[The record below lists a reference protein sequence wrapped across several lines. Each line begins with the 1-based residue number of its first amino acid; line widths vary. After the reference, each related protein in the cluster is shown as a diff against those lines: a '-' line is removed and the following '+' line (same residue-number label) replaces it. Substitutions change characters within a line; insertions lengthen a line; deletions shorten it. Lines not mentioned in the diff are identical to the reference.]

1 MASLGLPLL
10 EAAVTALL
18 VALGI
23 RTAQE
28 SSRQTGKTRAEDA
41 SKSRDKPIAKTDAP
55 AKVDK
60 KCTECPPDKGI
71 LKARNVKSWK
81 DINVVYQQRICQMPP
96 APAGFISEWFFI
108 EEFDGFD
115 SSQCLLKEAK
125 SAYDQFFNEF
135 GEFRYDFQR
144 DIFEEMTKQGVRQ
157 YAVTQPLPPTKLRW
171 YFMEPV
177 SYRFMSSVFRAAA
190 PGIEVV
196 FQP

>member
-1 MASLGLPLL
+1 MASLGFPLL
-10 EAAVTALL
+10 EAAVAALL

-23 RTAQE
+23 KTAQE
-28 SSRQTGKTRAEDA
+28 ASRETGKKRADDA
-41 SKSRDKPIAKTDAP
+41 SESRDKPIAKTDAP
-55 AKVDK
+55 AKADT
-60 KCTECPPDKGI
+60 KCKECPPDKGV
-71 LKARNVKSWK
+71 LKPRSIRSWTP
-81 DINVVYQQRICQMPP
+81 INAVYQQRICQMPP
-96 APAGFISEWFFI
+96 AAPGFINEWFFI

-125 SAYDQFFNEF
+125 STYDQFFNEF

-144 DIFEEMTKQGVRQ
+144 DVFEEMTKQGVRQ
-157 YAVTQPLPPTKLRW
+157 YAVTLPMPPAKLRW

-177 SYRFMSSVFRAAA
+177 SYRFMASVFRAAA